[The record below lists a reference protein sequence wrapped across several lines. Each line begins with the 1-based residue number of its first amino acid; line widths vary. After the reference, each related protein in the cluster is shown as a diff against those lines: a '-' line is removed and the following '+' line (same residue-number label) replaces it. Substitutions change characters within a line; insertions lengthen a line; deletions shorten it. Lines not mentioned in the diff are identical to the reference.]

1 MPAEPRSSARLGAG
15 RDLPGPG
22 GSSDSAGVL
31 ILLRGTLE
39 CVGQECVALGEGGW
53 FLKSAL
59 IACPDQNATKGS
71 GGGTKEAKAAPSFA
85 DGFAASIAMIILSE
99 LGCVLDI

>member
-1 MPAEPRSSARLGAG
+1 MPAEPCSGARHGSG

-39 CVGQECVALGEGGW
+39 CVGQECVAFGEMGW
-53 FLKSAL
+53 FPKRAL
-59 IACPDQNATKGS
+59 IASDQNATKSS

-85 DGFAASIAMIILSE
+85 DGFAASLAMIILSE
-99 LGCVLDI
+99 LGCVSDI